1 MDRKVAKLD
10 IKDNFSTQSDKYAKY
25 RPTYPSNFS
34 DYLNAIIPIKRNDTK
49 NKFVSLRKLS
59 YIYRQMSWF
68 EIMMTATEKIEGKL
82 DKEIA
87 SFFKTSKI
95 NLRSEQ
101 VTYEKFLEDKMLI
114 IFAIRTGIPYSL
126 FDLIQNYTPFSEN
139 DWANF
144 LDISTKSLHRYRS
157 SPEHHFKPIH
167 SEKIIEMAEVTKV
180 GLDVFGTIE
189 KLKLWLNTPSYALG
203 KLKPIE
209 LLKDSYG
216 KEMVI
221 SELNRINHGILV

>member
-1 MDRKVAKLD
+1 
-10 IKDNFSTQSDKYAKY
+10 
-25 RPTYPSNFS
+25 
-34 DYLNAIIPIKRNDTK
+34 
-49 NKFVSLRKLS
+49 
-59 YIYRQMSWF
+59 
-68 EIMMTATEKIEGKL
+68 MTATEKIEGRL
-82 DKEIA
+82 NQELA
-87 SFFKTSKI
+87 SFFRKSKI
-95 NLRSEQ
+95 DVHGKQ
-101 VTYEKFLEDKMLI
+101 ITYENFLEDKMLI
-114 IFAIRTGIPYSL
+114 IVAIRKGIPYSL

-144 LDISTKSLHRYRS
+144 LNISTKSLQRYRS

-180 GLDVFGTIE
+180 GLEVFGNIE
-189 KLKLWLNTPSYALG
+189 KLKLWLDTPCYALG

-221 SELNRINHGILV
+221 SELHRINHGILI

>member
-1 MDRKVAKLD
+1 
-10 IKDNFSTQSDKYAKY
+10 
-25 RPTYPSNFS
+25 
-34 DYLNAIIPIKRNDTK
+34 
-49 NKFVSLRKLS
+49 
-59 YIYRQMSWF
+59 
-68 EIMMTATEKIEGKL
+68 MMTTTEKIEGKL
-82 DKEIA
+82 DKKIA

-95 NLRSEQ
+95 KVSSNQ

-114 IFAIRTGIPYSL
+114 IVAIRAGIPYSL
-126 FDLIQNYTPFSEN
+126 FDLIQHYTPFSES

-144 LDISTKSLHRYRS
+144 FDISTKSLQRYKS

-180 GLDVFGTIE
+180 GLDVFGNMD
-189 KLKLWLNTPSYALG
+189 KLKLWLNTPCYALG
-203 KLKPIE
+203 KLEPIE

-221 SELNRINHGILV
+221 SELNRINHGIFV

>member
-1 MDRKVAKLD
+1 MSNLENCLIFVDKCP
-10 IKDNFSTQSDKYAKY
+10 NTQIM
-25 RPTYPSNFS
+25 TT
-34 DYLNAIIPIKRNDTK
+34 PIK
-49 NKFVSLRKLS
+49 
-59 YIYRQMSWF
+59 
-68 EIMMTATEKIEGKL
+68 KIEGKL

-87 SFFKTSKI
+87 SFFKASKI
-95 NLRSEQ
+95 KSRSEQ

-114 IFAIRTGIPYSL
+114 ITAIRAGIPYSL
-126 FDLIQNYTPFSEN
+126 FDLIQDYTPFSES

-144 LDISTKSLHRYRS
+144 LDISTKSLQRYKT
-157 SPEHHFKPIH
+157 SPDHHFKPIH

-180 GLDVFGTIE
+180 GLDVFGHME

-203 KLKPIE
+203 KMKPIE

-221 SELNRINHGILV
+221 SELNRISHGILV